1 MKLLRYGVKGKEK
14 PGILDS
20 KGKIRSLSKI
30 VKDLTP
36 QTLAAGA
43 LAKIKAV
50 DVESLPFVRGNPRK
64 GSVLASTGNFL
75 AVGLNYADH
84 AAETGSPI
92 PKEPILFNKAPSCL
106 QGPDDEIMIPK
117 GSIKTDWEVELCII
131 IGKRGRYISKETAMD
146 YVAGFAICN
155 DISERE
161 YQLERGTQWMK
172 GKGCETFG
180 PVGPYLVTPDEL
192 DVQNIKMKLWV
203 NGEQVQNG
211 STSTMI
217 FDVKTLVSYISEFLV
232 LEAGDMITTGTPPGV
247 GLGFQPPRF
256 LKAGDTM
263 KVTIDGLGEQNQK
276 VIAWK

>member
-1 MKLLRYGVKGKEK
+1 MKLLRYGAIGKEK
-14 PGILDS
+14 PGILD
-20 KGKIRSLSKI
+20 KNGKIRSLSKV

-36 QTLAAGA
+36 ETLANGA
-43 LAKIKAV
+43 LAKIKAI
-50 DVESLPFVRGNPRK
+50 DVESLPLVRGKPRI
-64 GSVLASTGNFL
+64 GSVLKSTGNFL

-92 PKEPILFNKAPSCL
+92 PSEPILFNKAPSCL
-106 QGPDDEIMIPK
+106 QGPDDAVMIPQ
-117 GSIKTDWEVELCII
+117 GSVKTDWEVELCII
-131 IGKRGRYISKETAMD
+131 IGKRGRYIPKDKALD

-155 DISERE
+155 DVSERA

-180 PVGPYLVTPDEL
+180 PVGPYLVTPDEV
-192 DVQNIKMKLWV
+192 DVQNLAMQLYV
-203 NGEQVQNG
+203 NGERVQNG
-211 STSTMI
+211 STATMI

-247 GLGFQPPRF
+247 GLGFKPPRF

-263 KVTIDGLGEQNQK
+263 KVAIAGLGEQNQK